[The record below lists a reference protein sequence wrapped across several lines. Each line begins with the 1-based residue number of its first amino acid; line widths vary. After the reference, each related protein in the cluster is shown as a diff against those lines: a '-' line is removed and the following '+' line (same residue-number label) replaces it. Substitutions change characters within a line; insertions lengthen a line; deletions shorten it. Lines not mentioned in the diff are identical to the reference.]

1 MIAER
6 SDENKGKR
14 DPDLVNAEA
23 AIQRAVRQVRERAA
37 KAGVPITVLRDGK
50 IVEEIPKKKSA
61 GKRDKRVR
69 P

>member
-1 MIAER
+1 MANR
-6 SDENKGKR
+6 KR

-37 KAGVPITVLRDGK
+37 KAGVPIAVLRDGK

-61 GKRDKRVR
+61 GK
-69 P
+69 